1 MKIFG
6 MTQKNGWNKTD
17 SDYWKE
23 KGWLDGKKPF

>member
-23 KGWLDGKKPF
+23 NGWLDGKKPF